1 MNPKTGLD
9 LLDQNQSSI
18 LDRART
24 TMNDDEALPG
34 SLRFDIK
41 EEPPVVAANLA
52 HKSNKDTLRPFPSHL
67 ALVERY
73 TKHKK
78 KTKITWTNM
87 PDKCFCLTRILAA
100 LLLVA
105 GAFLA
110 VEAKAAIPDLSSID
124 IGLTDGDE
132 AALFDRDHRG
142 VATNE

>member
-1 MNPKTGLD
+1 
-9 LLDQNQSSI
+9 
-18 LDRART
+18 
-24 TMNDDEALPG
+24 
-34 SLRFDIK
+34 
-41 EEPPVVAANLA
+41 
-52 HKSNKDTLRPFPSHL
+52 
-67 ALVERY
+67 
-73 TKHKK
+73 
-78 KTKITWTNM
+78 M